1 MFATALASAIACL
14 CRCVRGRFMST
25 VSSAALLSY
34 SLSRLRRWLT
44 WRAIEIALYW
54 LLVAVA
60 FAVVYLQFI
69 ALI

>member
-1 MFATALASAIACL
+1 MFVTALASAIACL

-25 VSSAALLSY
+25 VSSASLLCY

-54 LLVAVA
+54 FVA

>member
-1 MFATALASAIACL
+1 MFVSL
-14 CRCVRGRFMST
+14 CEGSVHVNRELGFVTMLR
-25 VSSAALLSY
+25 
-34 SLSRLRRWLT
+34 LSRLRRWLT

-54 LLVAVA
+54 FVA